1 MKKQLFIIVSLAL
14 ALGFSSCSRMGELPA
29 NLFRTTP
36 NPLEVRGGQVDAR
49 VDGRFPERYFH
60 RRAVVT
66 VTPVLVFDGQE
77 LRGTPKSFQ
86 GERVTG
92 NDQVI
97 NRRQGGTF
105 TVASS
110 FDFVPEMAQSEL
122 FLEFNITRNGNP
134 GPQIPRVKVADG
146 VISTATLANFGAP
159 EILPAIT
166 ADQFQRIIQETQE
179 ASIRFLIQQS
189 DLRTGETRS
198 QDVRDLTAA
207 VRTAVETENREVES
221 LNIIGFASPDGPF
234 DLNRNLAERR
244 SNVSA
249 NFLRDEL
256 RRQRTPMEIGR
267 DFTPEDWD
275 GFQRLMEQSNIQ
287 DRDLILRVLSMYSD
301 PEQREREIRNM
312 STAFTAIADEILPQ
326 LRRARMEL
334 TVNIIG
340 KSDEEI
346 TRLAASNPASLNVE
360 ELLYAA
366 TLTDDLGRKATI
378 YQEVIRHFGNDL
390 RGHNN
395 LGMVRFLQGN
405 NAEALANFQRAANI
419 DANNPDVNYN
429 LGVMALINRELD
441 KAEQFFGKAAGTGAD
456 LNQALGTLY
465 IATGDYARART
476 AFGSTTSNNAAL
488 MQILNNDYNGA
499 RRTLAAVASP
509 NAMTAYLGA
518 VVAARTNDR
527 DAVYSNL
534 RTAISKDASLAARA
548 KTDVEFARFVTDQT
562 FLSIVR

>member
-1 MKKQLFIIVSLAL
+1 MRKQLFIIVSLAL
-14 ALGFSSCSRMGELPA
+14 ALGLLGSCSRMGELPA

-36 NPLEVRGGQVDAR
+36 NPLEVRGGQIDAR
-49 VDGRFPERYFH
+49 VDGRFPERFFH
-60 RRAVVT
+60 RQAVVT

-97 NRRQGGTF
+97 RRRQGGTF
-105 TVASS
+105 TVGSV

-122 FLEFNITRNGNP
+122 FLDFEVTRNGRP
-134 GPQIPRVKVADG
+134 GAQIPRVKVADG
-146 VISTATLANFGAP
+146 VNATATLAAAS
-159 EILPAIT
+159 EIKPAIT
-166 ADQFQRIIQETQE
+166 PDQFQRIIQETQE

-189 DLRTGETRS
+189 DLRAGETRS
-198 QDVRDLTAA
+198 QEVRDLTAA

-221 LNIIGFASPDGPF
+221 LNIVGFASPDGPF

-249 NFLRDEL
+249 SFLNTEL
-256 RRQRTPMEIGR
+256 RRQRTPVEIGR

-275 GFQRLMEQSNIQ
+275 GFQKLMEQSTIQ
-287 DRDLILRVLSMYSD
+287 DRDLILRVLSMYTD

-312 STAFTAIADEILPQ
+312 SAAFTVIADEILPQ
-326 LRRARMEL
+326 LRRARMQL
-334 TVNIIG
+334 TVNVIG

-346 TRLAASNPASLNVE
+346 ARLAASNPASLNVE

-366 TLTDDLGRKATI
+366 TLTDDSNRKAAI
-378 YQEVIRHFGNDL
+378 YQEVIRLHGNDL

-395 LGMVRFLQGN
+395 LGMVRLLQGN
-405 NAEALANFQRAANI
+405 RAEALTNFQNAARI

-429 LGVMALINRELD
+429 LGLMALLNGELD
-441 KAEQFFGKAAGTGAD
+441 RAEQHFGQAAGTGAD

-465 IATGDYARART
+465 IATGEYTRART
-476 AFGSTTSNNAAL
+476 AFGSATSNNAAL
-488 MQILNNDYNGA
+488 IQILNNDYSGA
-499 RRTLAAVASP
+499 RRTLAAVANP
-509 NAMTAYLGA
+509 NALTSYLSA

-527 DAVYSNL
+527 EAVYSNL

-548 KTDVEFARFVTDQT
+548 RTDVEFARFVTDQT
-562 FLSIVR
+562 FRSIVQ